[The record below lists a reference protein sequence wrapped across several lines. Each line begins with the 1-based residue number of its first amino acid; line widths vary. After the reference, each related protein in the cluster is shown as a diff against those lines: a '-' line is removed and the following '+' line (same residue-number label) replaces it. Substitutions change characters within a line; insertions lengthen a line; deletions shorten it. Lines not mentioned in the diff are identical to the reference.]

1 MSDKPK
7 SPSTT
12 SDADKPVIIDPV
24 MRRLHA
30 NEFAI
35 GMLIRLARSGDV
47 VRIAKASGHD
57 FVFLDIQH
65 ALYSRETIAAM
76 AQVALGCNI
85 SLLVRV
91 RSCRDPDMASMLDCG
106 ATGIVVPDV
115 NTADEAREAV
125 RVCKFAPIGRRSLM
139 TGYPIFDYKP
149 MPPAE
154 AVGILNA
161 NTLLICM
168 LETREGIANAE
179 EIAAVPG
186 VDVVFVGMTDLLAD
200 MGKPGQFGDPEV
212 MQAAEK
218 AIRAARQNGKHAG
231 AGGDPDPVRRLEFIR
246 QGARFF
252 TLNSDSSYLMAAATS
267 AAKELRAATPTT

>member
-1 MSDKPK
+1 VLLNPMSDKL
-7 SPSTT
+7 
-12 SDADKPVIIDPV
+12 AIINPVI
-24 MRRLHA
+24 RRLRA

-47 VRIAKASGHD
+47 VRIAKSAGHD

-76 AQVALGCNI
+76 AQVAIGCGV

-91 RSCRDPDMASMLDCG
+91 RSCRDPDIATMLDCG

-115 NTADEAREAV
+115 NTAEEAREAV
-125 RVCKFAPIGRRSLM
+125 RVCKFAPVGRRSLM

-149 MPPAE
+149 MPAAE
-154 AVGILNA
+154 AVSILNA
-161 NTLLICM
+161 NTLLVCM

-200 MGKPGQFGDPEV
+200 IGKPGQFGDPEV
-212 MQAAEK
+212 MQATEK
-218 AIRAARQNGKHAG
+218 VIRAAQQNGKHSG

-246 QGARFF
+246 QGARFL

-267 AAKELRAATPTT
+267 AARELRAATPSK